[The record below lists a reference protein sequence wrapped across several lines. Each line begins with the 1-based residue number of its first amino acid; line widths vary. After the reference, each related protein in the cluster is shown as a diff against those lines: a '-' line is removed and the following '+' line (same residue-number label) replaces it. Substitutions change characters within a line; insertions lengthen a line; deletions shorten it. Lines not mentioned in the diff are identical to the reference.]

1 MFKKKKRISDSAKVA
16 NFDKKKHICAEK
28 PHVAK
33 CIFSKK
39 IQKIVET
46 FHQKCHWCWLYVNIA
61 WVSLKG
67 FSEAA

>member
-46 FHQKCHWCWLYVNIA
+46 FHQKCHWC
-61 WVSLKG
+61 
-67 FSEAA
+67 